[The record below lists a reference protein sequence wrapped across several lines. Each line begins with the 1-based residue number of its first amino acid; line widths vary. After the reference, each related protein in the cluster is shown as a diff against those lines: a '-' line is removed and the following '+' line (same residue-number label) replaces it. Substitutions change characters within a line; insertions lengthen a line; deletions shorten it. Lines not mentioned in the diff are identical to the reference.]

1 MDPLQ
6 EEKNYYISELIRLIH
21 SLWQLNFCS
30 VFGIC
35 LTLQSVKK
43 MLLTLQPPK
52 NAVFKTYIVLILNT
66 EIMKGLRIYDKSK
79 DQVIFNI
86 AFSYKS

>member
-1 MDPLQ
+1 
-6 EEKNYYISELIRLIH
+6 
-21 SLWQLNFCS
+21 
-30 VFGIC
+30 
-35 LTLQSVKK
+35 

-86 AFSYKS
+86 AFSYKT